1 MVSWVWPVLPCSIRF
16 VYRCWFH
23 LQLPIVILKKVG
35 TNETDSHESKSNN
48 IQSVAEAVSAT
59 APDRWNSWIVGTGDG
74 RITEWKIRD
83 RRICTEK
90 MLCDQKQSRLDW
102 GCRARDVEK
111 NERNATSVGTAAAT
125 GVAAATGKKSHPP
138 PERRQPMIRH
148 SSPSAKKKKKI
159 SIPAAS
165 WPTINRNR
173 PQQPRSSANF
183 WPTSRSMK
191 THPPC
196 WNPTAAIRSKLISQR
211 PLLLPPLT
219 PRCSSVNNSNW

>member
-1 MVSWVWPVLPCSIRF
+1 
-16 VYRCWFH
+16 
-23 LQLPIVILKKVG
+23 
-35 TNETDSHESKSNN
+35 
-48 IQSVAEAVSAT
+48 
-59 APDRWNSWIVGTGDG
+59 
-74 RITEWKIRD
+74 
-83 RRICTEK
+83 

-183 WPTSRSMK
+183 WLISLSMK
-191 THPPC
+191 MHPPC
-196 WNPTAAIRSKLISQR
+196 WNPTAANWRSEKRSAGPVQRQRRPAAALLCRSPWCRVLSVRRCRYCGRHDVPPMHPPSDGTSTQHSGAHHDDIS
-211 PLLLPPLT
+211 LE
-219 PRCSSVNNSNW
+219 NH